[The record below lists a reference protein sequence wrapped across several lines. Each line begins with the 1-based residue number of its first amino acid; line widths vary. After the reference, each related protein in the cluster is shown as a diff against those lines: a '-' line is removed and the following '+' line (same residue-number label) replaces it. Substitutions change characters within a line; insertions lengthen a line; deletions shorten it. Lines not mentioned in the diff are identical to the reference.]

1 MNYLIYKSMFG
12 AIIIKSRDVQ
22 EAKEKWGS
30 EMVDSLFKLLNGNHP
45 DHIIKN
51 LESEDKF
58 EEAKCLM
65 FILRNRK

>member
-1 MNYLIYKSMFG
+1 MFG
-12 AIIIKSRDVQ
+12 AIVIKSRDVQ

-30 EMVDSLFKLLNGNHP
+30 EMVDNLFNLLNGNHP
-45 DHIIKN
+45 DLIIKN
-51 LESEDKF
+51 LELENKF